1 MAMRRPNGS
10 GSLIKLPGRRRR
22 PYAVRV
28 FNGIEIKPD
37 GNGVKKYK
45 YLGYFEKQADALQYL
60 EKFNASPV
68 TLAKPRQDANKHR
81 FSEIYD
87 MYIKDLESR
96 PRKLSKQSFDS
107 RQAAYKHLKPLH
119 NMVFENIT
127 LEDIE
132 NITRTKAD
140 MSLSSVTNIKIV
152 LKGMYKTAMRHKFVN
167 EDLSALMIL
176 DYSDETKRPH
186 APFTDEEIK
195 LLWQHKDEFYPRLYL
210 ILIYT
215 GMRVNELLD
224 MKTNNV
230 FLDKRYMIGGSK
242 TKAGKNRKIPI
253 SEKIVPLL
261 DLSKEYLIY
270 VKDGQKINYGKAR
283 DDGASVMESLKL
295 RHTFHDT
302 RHTCTSLLERA
313 NVPKLHVKLILGHAS
328 QDVTDHY
335 THVEIKEL
343 INDINKI

>member
-22 PYAVRV
+22 PYAVRI
-28 FNGIEIKPD
+28 FDGIEIKPD

-68 TLAKPRQDANKHR
+68 TLAKPRLDANKHR

-87 MYIKDLESR
+87 MYIKDLENR

-107 RQAAYKHLKPLH
+107 RQAAYKQLKPLH

-132 NITRTKAD
+132 SVTRTKANL
-140 MSLSSVTNIKIV
+140 SLSSVTNIKIV

-167 EDLSALMIL
+167 EDLSALMIV

-186 APFTDEEIK
+186 MPFSDAEINI
-195 LLWQHKDEFYPRLYL
+195 LWRHKDEFYPRLFL

-224 MKTNNV
+224 MKTSNV
-230 FLDKRYMIGGSK
+230 FLDKRYMVGGSK
-242 TKAGKNRKIPI
+242 TRAGKNRKIPI
-253 SEKIVPLL
+253 AEKIVSLL
-261 DLSKEYLIY
+261 DVSHEYLIY
-270 VKDGQKINYGKAR
+270 IKDGEKISYGKAR
-283 DDGASVMESLKL
+283 DDAKSVLESLNMC
-295 RHTFHDT
+295 HTFHDT
-302 RHTCTSLLERA
+302 RHTCTSLLEKA

-335 THVEIKEL
+335 THVDVNEL
-343 INDINKI
+343 IADINKI